1 MSELALFIVRAGFL
15 AVLWIFIFSIISV
28 IRADLFGQKV
38 VRRVTSANAP
48 KVVSSPTSAG
58 AFGGGFSA
66 PSAGAATGSLT
77 MEANGINATKLS
89 IIEGDRAGQSIAL
102 DSREI
107 TIGRSEDSD
116 LVIDDEFASTN
127 HAKLIL
133 TNNDWLLQD
142 LNSTNGTFL
151 DGARVGT
158 PAVLRLNTPVRIGKT
173 VFELRA

>member
-48 KVVSSPTSAG
+48 KVVSSPNAAG
-58 AFGGGFSA
+58 AAAGNFGA
-66 PSAGAATGSLT
+66 VGAATGLLT
-77 MEANGINATKLS
+77 MDANGINATKLS

-102 DSREI
+102 DRREL
-107 TIGRSEDSD
+107 TIGRAEDSD
-116 LVIDDEFASTN
+116 LVIEDEFASTN

-133 TNNDWLLQD
+133 TNNDWLIQD

>member
-38 VRRVTSANAP
+38 VRRVTTANAP
-48 KVVSSPTSAG
+48 KVVSSPISAG
-58 AFGGGFSA
+58 AFGGTSGTANS
-66 PSAGAATGSLT
+66 TGSLT
-77 MEANGINATKLS
+77 MESNGINATKLS

-102 DSREI
+102 DRREL
-107 TIGRSEDSD
+107 TIGRAENSD

-133 TNNDWLLQD
+133 TNNDWLIQD

>member
-1 MSELALFIVRAGFL
+1 VSELALFIVRAGFL

-38 VRRVTSANAP
+38 VRRVTTANAP
-48 KVVSSPTSAG
+48 KVVSSPISAG
-58 AFGGGFSA
+58 AFGGTSGTANS
-66 PSAGAATGSLT
+66 TGSLT
-77 MEANGINATKLS
+77 MESNGINATKLS

-102 DSREI
+102 DRREL
-107 TIGRSEDSD
+107 TIGRAENSD

-133 TNNDWLLQD
+133 TNNDWLIQD